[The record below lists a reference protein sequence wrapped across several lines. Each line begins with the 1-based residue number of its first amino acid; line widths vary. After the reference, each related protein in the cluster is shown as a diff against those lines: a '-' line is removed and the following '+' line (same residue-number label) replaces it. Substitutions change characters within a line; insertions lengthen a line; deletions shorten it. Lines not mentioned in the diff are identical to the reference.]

1 MSPVEFIYIR
11 HVYTYSRYI
20 HVEVVGTAEGIK
32 EKASKSLNYR
42 LIVLSLLK
50 VSNKKKSNKKYK
62 LQNMLFVVLY
72 LCYLRRTDFFIVNF
86 ENISHLVVVF
96 LSLNLSM

>member
-32 EKASKSLNYR
+32 EKASKSLN
-42 LIVLSLLK
+42 
-50 VSNKKKSNKKYK
+50 
-62 LQNMLFVVLY
+62 
-72 LCYLRRTDFFIVNF
+72 
-86 ENISHLVVVF
+86 
-96 LSLNLSM
+96 